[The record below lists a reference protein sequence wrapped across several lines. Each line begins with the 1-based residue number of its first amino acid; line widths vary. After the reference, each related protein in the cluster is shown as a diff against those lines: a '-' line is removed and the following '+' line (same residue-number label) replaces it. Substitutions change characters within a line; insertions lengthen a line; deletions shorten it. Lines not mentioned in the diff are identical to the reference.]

1 MPRVSRHS
9 LLAIRLPPPE
19 PPHFTFFF
27 PDTADLPLSWKMERV
42 CLKCSAAMGGL
53 QLWRQAERAK
63 LSSQLHSLYSS
74 CLPGDV
80 SKVEA
85 LLVKYFD
92 GGLDIGHM
100 WSLIASKYGTAAV
113 ERARRHAHT
122 YPPVT
127 DATSSPPPYSSHP
140 SGAASQPAKQA
151 PSSPSY
157 HHASTLPTSSG
168 GRAPA
173 AGNFRAGAQPSAP
186 SASNAAPG
194 LYPKLDV
201 QPSAPPMLDCLGPS
215 AQPVPRASSP
225 LQSTAASKG
234 VAAASAA
241 GVLVDGLTLVAGD
254 ATLGAVAVLELVPIV
269 GGVFTA
275 IRKIAEMALQAAYN
289 QSNCILVS
297 QRCTSLEGPLE
308 QCMTHFRSKGT
319 CQHSQL
325 NALRAIQ
332 KTLEELQALVMG
344 YTNKHWIR
352 QGLGSGVFKAK
363 YDICDGAL
371 ERVDSL
377 FPPSRPL
384 PPADH
389 STTNSPPTI
398 TTATTTTQAMAD
410 LQLGLSTEVL
420 EQNRQLLEQ
429 GRVVIQVDAK
439 LDELLLAQEAHGA
452 QLLKHG
458 QLQNHGRPFLSL
470 HHPSRV
476 TLPPPHPTPSLQK
489 ASLTPWWSGRK
500 RWTRGK
506 LRAGNK
512 KPHAAP
518 QPFL

>member
-27 PDTADLPLSWKMERV
+27 PDPADLPLSWKMERV

-74 CLPGDV
+74 CSPGDV

-127 DATSSPPPYSSHP
+127 DATSSPPPYSSHT
-140 SGAASQPAKQA
+140 SGAAFQPAKQA
-151 PSSPSY
+151 PSSSVFDSPPSY

-173 AGNFRAGAQPSAP
+173 AGNFQAGAQPSAP
-186 SASNAAPG
+186 SASNASPG

-201 QPSAPPMLDCLGPS
+201 QPSAPPMLDCLDPS

-225 LQSTAASKG
+225 LQSTAAFKG

-241 GVLVDGLTLVAGD
+241 EVLVDGLTLVAGD
-254 ATLGAVAVLELVPIV
+254 ATLGAVAVGELVPIV
-269 GGVFTA
+269 GGVFTVL
-275 IRKIAEMALQAAYN
+275 RKIAEMASLALYN
-289 QSNCILVS
+289 HDNCLLVS
-297 QRCTSLEGPLE
+297 QRCKSLEGPLE

-332 KTLEELQALVMG
+332 KTLEELQALVKG

-352 QGLGSGVFKAK
+352 QGLGSGAFKAK

-377 FPPSRPL
+377 FPPHDHYHQQTTPLPTPRPPL
-384 PPADH
+384 PP
-389 STTNSPPTI
+389 P
-398 TTATTTTQAMAD
+398 
-410 LQLGLSTEVL
+410 
-420 EQNRQLLEQ
+420 
-429 GRVVIQVDAK
+429 
-439 LDELLLAQEAHGA
+439 
-452 QLLKHG
+452 
-458 QLQNHGRPFLSL
+458 
-470 HHPSRV
+470 
-476 TLPPPHPTPSLQK
+476 PPPHRRWPTFSW
-489 ASLTPWWSGRK
+489 A
-500 RWTRGK
+500 
-506 LRAGNK
+506 
-512 KPHAAP
+512 
-518 QPFL
+518 